1 MQLQE
6 TIITALKALNAN
18 KARTFLTMLGVIIGV
33 FAVVSLVSVGIG
45 IESFITD
52 RFNSLGSNLVI
63 VAPGVVDFG
72 DDPAKAFSK
81 NKLDEKHIELIERY
95 ASDYVEAATPSI
107 RLGKTAKYKTNAVKA
122 SVIGANYKSNKII
135 NYTIE
140 EGRMFNRADQKNNA
154 RVVIIGSEVKKEL
167 FPNTSSIGKQ
177 IKIDNT
183 SFEIIGELEVAGAG
197 DGDRIIMPYTTAK
210 KEFEVKNF
218 SSIATKAKSAED
230 VAKAMKAVEIALLR
244 DLKEDDFTVLSQ
256 ADILGSIQNI
266 LGILTTAI
274 GAIAGI
280 SLLVGGIGIMNIM
293 LVSVTERIKEIGLRK
308 ALGATPKDIAI
319 QFLFESVFISV
330 FGGSIGILL
339 GWTASKIASQWI
351 STSVPLYAVLMAFG
365 FSAAVGM
372 IFGTY
377 PALNASKK
385 DSIEALRYE

>member
-95 ASDYVEAATPSI
+95 ASDYVDAATPSI